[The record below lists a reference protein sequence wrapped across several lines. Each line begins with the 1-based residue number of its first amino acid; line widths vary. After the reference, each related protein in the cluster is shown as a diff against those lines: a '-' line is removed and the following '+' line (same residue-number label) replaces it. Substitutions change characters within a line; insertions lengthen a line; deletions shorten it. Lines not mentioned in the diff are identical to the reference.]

1 MERVLKVDPEFQ
13 NKIPPLTA
21 DEFKQLEENIL
32 AAGEVYEPIT
42 VWNDTIID
50 GHNRYTV
57 VLLHPGIRWRVREV
71 DFADKWEAFDW
82 MYKNQLGRRN
92 LTDEQKTYLI
102 GKLYEARKHSHG
114 GTGANQYTKVQTN
127 QNDKSADNKQS
138 WVVNQIAEE
147 NHMGPASVKRAE
159 YYAKGIEAIRREEPK
174 LADAILKAE
183 KKIPKVN
190 VIEVGQAEP
199 CEREEMIQEIKE
211 RGTVRKRSQ
220 NKSTT
225 EIKDIVETMTDDES
239 GMKYTVHMMK
249 EQIKLN
255 ADMFIRSLSNML
267 HDHNNLY
274 AEHAEEIN
282 QEIDEI
288 IRKIEKLKGDIE

>member
-42 VWNDTIID
+42 VWNDTIVD

-57 VLLHPGIRWRVREV
+57 VLLHPGIRWKIRDVK
-71 DFADKWEAFDW
+71 FADKWEAFDW

-92 LTDEQKTYLI
+92 LTDEQKTFLI
-102 GKLYEARKHSHG
+102 GKLYEARKHAHG
-114 GTGANQYTKVQTN
+114 GTGANQYTKAQTN

-147 NHMGPASVKRAE
+147 EHVGPATVKRSE
-159 YYAKGIEAIRREEPK
+159 YYAKGIEAIRAEDSE

-183 KKIPKVN
+183 KKVPKVN
-190 VIEVGQAEP
+190 VIEVGQAKP
-199 CEREEMIQEIKE
+199 KYRAEMVQEIKE
-211 RGTVRKRSQ
+211 RGTVRKRSK
-220 NKSTT
+220 NRSTT
-225 EIKDIVETMTDDES
+225 EIENLVDTMTDDES
-239 GMKYTVHMMK
+239 VMKYTIHMMK
-249 EQIKLN
+249 EQIRLN

-267 HDHNNLY
+267 HDHSDLY
-274 AEHAEEIN
+274 AAHTEEIDK
-282 QEIDEI
+282 EIDGI
-288 IRKIEKLKGDIE
+288 IANIEKIKGDIE

>member
-21 DEFKQLEENIL
+21 DEFKQLEENIMD
-32 AAGEVYEPIT
+32 AGEVYEPIT
-42 VWNDTIID
+42 VWNDTIVD

-57 VLLHPGIRWRVREV
+57 VLLHPGIRWRIRDV

-92 LTDEQKTYLI
+92 LTDEQKTFLI
-102 GKLYEARKHSHG
+102 GKLYEARKHTHG
-114 GTGANQYTKVQTN
+114 GDRRSEKFSTD
-127 QNDKSADNKQS
+127 QNDKLKDAKQG

-147 NHMGPASVKRAE
+147 NHIGPASVKRAE
-159 YYAKGIEAIRREEPK
+159 YYARGIEAIRKEEPK
-174 LADAILKAE
+174 LADSILKAE
-183 KKIPKVN
+183 KKVSKN
-190 VIEVGQAEP
+190 SVIEVGLAEP
-199 CEREEMIQEIKE
+199 EDREEMIQEIAE
-211 RGTVRKRSQ
+211 RNTVRKRSK
-220 NKSTT
+220 NRSTA
-225 EIKDIVETMTDDES
+225 EIESLVDTMTDDENV
-239 GMKYTVHMMK
+239 MKYTVHMMK

-267 HDHNNLY
+267 HDHNDLY
-274 AEHAEEIN
+274 AEHAGEIN